1 MARPEDVGLS
11 SERLARI
18 DDHLLRRYI
27 APGKIAGCLTVV
39 ARDGRV
45 AWASALGERDKARS
59 LPMTEDTL
67 FRIHSMSKPIT
78 SVAIMSLY
86 EEGHFQLD
94 DAVTKFI
101 PQWRDLQ
108 VYKGGNHPNWLTEP
122 CARPMTIRDLLTH
135 SSGLTYGFLERT
147 NVDAAYRKLGVGGP
161 DGTLRDMIDQLAEL
175 PLEFSPGTRW
185 NYSVA
190 TDVLGYLVEVISGQR
205 FDRFLEE
212 RIFAP
217 LGMVDTG
224 IHRVRTPTPSA
235 SPPATIAPPTRA
247 WRVLDDPQSSAW
259 RKPRTFFSGGGG
271 LVSTASDYLRFAQ
284 MLLDGGALDGARIL
298 GTAHARADDDQSP
311 AREPGPR
318 RARDRRLQRDDLRRH
333 RLRPRLLGGARPGA
347 RSHHQ
352 LDRRVR
358 LGRNGVDGVLGRSGR
373 GAGRPL
379 HDPVHAVGHV
389 QLPRPAAL
397 DRLRRDRR
405 LKPPCGSSASGSAL
419 PQEVS

>member
-1 MARPEDVGLS
+1 MAEPRRVAAESQIGLPMARPEDVGLS

-39 ARDGRV
+39 ARGGRV
-45 AWASALGERDKARS
+45 AWASALGERDKARR

-122 CARPMTIRDLLTH
+122 CARAMTIRDLLTH

-147 NVDAAYRKLGVGGP
+147 NVDAAYRKLGVAGP

-190 TDVLGYLVEVISGQR
+190 TDVLGHLVEVISGQR

-217 LGMVDTG
+217 LGMADTG
-224 IHRVRTPTPSA
+224 FTVSDANAERFAASYHRAADKSLA
-235 SPPATIAPPTRA
+235 
-247 WRVLDDPQSSAW
+247 VLDDPQSSAW

-298 GTAHARADDDQSP
+298 GPRTLALMTTNHL
-311 AREPGPR
+311 PGH
-318 RARDRRLQRDDLRRH
+318 QDLAA
-333 RLRPRLLGGARPGA
+333 LATGAFSETTYDGTGFGLGF
-347 RSHHQ
+347 S
-352 LDRRVR
+352 V
-358 LGRNGVDGVLGRSGR
+358 VL
-373 GAGRPL
+373 
-379 HDPVHAVGHV
+379 DPVRAHTTSSIGEFGWGGMASTVFWVDPAEELVVLFMTQFTPSGTFNFRG
-389 QLPRPAAL
+389 QLRSIVYGAIV
-397 DRLRRDRR
+397 D
-405 LKPPCGSSASGSAL
+405 
-419 PQEVS
+419 

>member
-1 MARPEDVGLS
+1 MAEPRLVATESQIGLPMARPEDIGLS

-45 AWASALGERDKARS
+45 AWASALGERDKARK
-59 LPMTEDTL
+59 LPMTEDTI
-67 FRIHSMSKPIT
+67 FRIYSMSKPIT

-94 DAVTKFI
+94 DPVTKFI
-101 PQWRDLQ
+101 PQWRDLT
-108 VYKGGNHPNWLTEP
+108 VYKGGNHPLWLTEP
-122 CARPMTIRDLLTH
+122 CTRAMTIRDLLTH

-147 NVDAAYRKLGVGGP
+147 KVDAAYRKLGVGGP

-212 RIFAP
+212 RIFGP
-217 LGMVDTG
+217 LRMSDTAFTVPDAKADRFAACYNRG
-224 IHRVRTPTPSA
+224 A
-235 SPPATIAPPTRA
+235 DKGLA
-247 WRVLDDPQSSAW
+247 LQDDPQSSAY

-271 LVSTASDYLRFAQ
+271 LTSTAADYLRFAQ
-284 MLLDGGALDGARIL
+284 MLLNGGMLEGARIL
-298 GTAHARADDDQSP
+298 GPRTLALMTTNHL
-311 AREPGPR
+311 PGN
-318 RARDRRLQRDDLRRH
+318 QDLAA
-333 RLRPRLLGGARPGA
+333 LATGAFSETTYDGSGFGLGF
-347 RSHHQ
+347 SVI
-352 LDRRVR
+352 L
-358 LGRNGVDGVLGRSGR
+358 
-373 GAGRPL
+373 
-379 HDPVHAVGHV
+379 DPVRAHTTSSIGEFGWGGMASTIFWVDPAEALVVVFMTQFTPSGTFNFRG
-389 QLPRPAAL
+389 QLRSIVYGAII
-397 DRLRRDRR
+397 D
-405 LKPPCGSSASGSAL
+405 
-419 PQEVS
+419 

>member
-1 MARPEDVGLS
+1 MAEPRRITAESQIGLPMARPEDVGLS

-39 ARDGRV
+39 ARGGRV
-45 AWASALGERDKARS
+45 ALASALGERDKARS

-161 DGTLRDMIDQLAEL
+161 DGHAARHDRSAGASCRSSSRRA
-175 PLEFSPGTRW
+175 PAGTTR
-185 NYSVA
+185 
-190 TDVLGYLVEVISGQR
+190 
-205 FDRFLEE
+205 
-212 RIFAP
+212 
-217 LGMVDTG
+217 
-224 IHRVRTPTPSA
+224 
-235 SPPATIAPPTRA
+235 SPPT
-247 WRVLDDPQSSAW
+247 SSATW
-259 RKPRTFFSGGGG
+259 SR
-271 LVSTASDYLRFAQ
+271 
-284 MLLDGGALDGARIL
+284 
-298 GTAHARADDDQSP
+298 
-311 AREPGPR
+311 
-318 RARDRRLQRDDLRRH
+318 
-333 RLRPRLLGGARPGA
+333 
-347 RSHHQ
+347 
-352 LDRRVR
+352 
-358 LGRNGVDGVLGRSGR
+358 
-373 GAGRPL
+373 
-379 HDPVHAVGHV
+379 
-389 QLPRPAAL
+389 
-397 DRLRRDRR
+397 
-405 LKPPCGSSASGSAL
+405 
-419 PQEVS
+419 